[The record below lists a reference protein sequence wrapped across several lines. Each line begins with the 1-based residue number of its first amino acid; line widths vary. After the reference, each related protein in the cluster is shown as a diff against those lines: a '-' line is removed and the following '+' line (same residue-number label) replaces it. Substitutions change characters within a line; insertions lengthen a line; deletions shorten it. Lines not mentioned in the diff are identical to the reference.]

1 MKTIISL
8 LWILGATC
16 TSTSQVNYGTPP
28 EGLIPEKINGIP
40 RNIEVVHFPKINDP
54 IKIDQTYYWKHLT
67 SIVCKTSE
75 VTITEY
81 GAYLYYND
89 QWNLRKSYPLKELN
103 KNFGTKNQKMNQ
115 AEPYTW
121 PKNYRTGAENFGGW
135 ALWYFIG
142 TNSNGDTICGY
153 ETVHTTSNLLN

>member
-8 LWILGATC
+8 LWVLGVTC

-28 EGLIPEKINGIP
+28 DGLIPEALNGIP
-40 RNIEVVHFPKINDP
+40 RSIEVIHFPKVTDP
-54 IKIDQTYYWKHLT
+54 VKIDDAYYWKHLT
-67 SIVCKTSE
+67 SIVHKE
-75 VTITEY
+75 GVVTITEY

-89 QWNLRKSYPLKELN
+89 KWHLRKSYPLKELD
-103 KNFGTKNQKMNQ
+103 KNFGTKKQKMSH

-121 PKNYRTGAENFGGW
+121 TNNYRIGDQLFGGW

-142 TNSNGDTICGY
+142 TNSNGETICGY
-153 ETVHTTSNLLN
+153 SNIHTTNNLLN